1 LRTWLRR
8 ACISATTPAS
18 RGTAGQAKDVDAY
31 TGIKN
36 AVEAVNPAATVD
48 FIRGFTGTSDTTPNC
63 CSTID
68 PTALTAIQNGGYDA
82 VVVVAGTD
90 GSLASPTCVGRGIE
104 SSDRT
109 AVTLSGAQSGL
120 INQVAAVNPNT
131 IVYMQTLGPMD
142 MTSFEPNCLGDRLEL
157 LQRPA

>member
-1 LRTWLRR
+1 
-8 ACISATTPAS
+8 
-18 RGTAGQAKDVDAY
+18 
-31 TGIKN
+31 
-36 AVEAVNPAATVD
+36 
-48 FIRGFTGTSDTTPNC
+48 
-63 CSTID
+63 
-68 PTALTAIQNGGYDA
+68 
-82 VVVVAGTD
+82 
-90 GSLASPTCVGRGIE
+90 LASPTCVGRGIE